1 LPGDEIDRTRYR
13 YDDVS
18 TCVLG
23 RVPSTGE
30 YKVFRIHGV
39 VEPTFDVATLGG
51 DQRWKVRPRP
61 PTCYCVQ
68 YPIPQ
73 YRAAVVSGVVY
84 FLLLHGSRTGTPCS
98 VGSFDLATE
107 QWRPTAIEGPPG
119 DGSETGSYL
128 GLRELNGCLVGA
140 CRTYKTRATELWFLE
155 DEATRLWTKRYSLP
169 WFGLFH
175 LVAVSYD
182 KRIVVWAKTGRSS
195 QSI

>member
-1 LPGDEIDRTRYR
+1 VEGETATSDMLLRAVSHSPVPGGGGQRSGLLP
-13 YDDVS
+13 
-18 TCVLG
+18 
-23 RVPSTGE
+23 
-30 YKVFRIHGV
+30 
-39 VEPTFDVATLGG
+39 AA
-51 DQRWKVRPRP
+51 PR
-61 PTCYCVQ
+61 
-68 YPIPQ
+68 
-73 YRAAVVSGVVY
+73 
-84 FLLLHGSRTGTPCS
+84 GSRTGTPCS

-155 DEATRLWTKRYSLP
+155 DEATGLWTKRYSLP